1 MTKKLTAYQKLKEE
15 NLKLKQDIYK
25 LVMLENSDKVEDVMD
40 YMGTKTKWDLRF
52 RIEEKIWSGSP
63 AIIELKLPTE
73 SQNSNN
79 TNQ

>member
-25 LVMLENSDKVEDVMD
+25 LVMLENSNKLDELMD
-40 YMGTKTKWDLRF
+40 CLGTKIKWDLRF
-52 RIEEKIWSGSP
+52 KLEEKIWSGSP

-73 SQNSNN
+73 SQNSNDAN
-79 TNQ
+79 